1 MHLCW
6 YSKRLNQLFL
16 SFISVELNFNET
28 YELHQLLGQGGFAV
42 VYSGTRVRD
51 NVPVR
56 ITLVSMRN
64 GCLQI
69 YFTNLRPL
77 FAIRLPRN

>member
-1 MHLCW
+1 M
-6 YSKRLNQLFL
+6 
-16 SFISVELNFNET
+16 
-28 YELHQLLGQGGFAV
+28 

-56 ITLVSMRN
+56 ITLVSKRN

-69 YFTNLRPL
+69 LLYQSETFVCYEIAQKLALNIEKRGALVNHL
-77 FAIRLPRN
+77 SLIF